1 MTERRRLFFGIWPD
15 RNTRDALV
23 KIQQEL
29 SARKGRLTYPDD
41 LHLTLNFLG
50 SVDAERQS
58 CVEAAAERVTGEPF
72 EIRLERT
79 GFWSRS
85 RIFWCGPLQ
94 TPAPLAALFE
104 SLQRQLLGCRFE
116 PEQRPYK
123 AHITL
128 MRDAP
133 VLPSGPLDSPAA
145 WICDRFV
152 LAESLSVP
160 RPQRYRILREWQLG
174 GS

>member
-15 RNTRDALV
+15 ERTRLALV
-23 KIQQEL
+23 KIQQAL
-29 SARKGRLTYPDD
+29 VVRKGRLTHPDD

-50 SVDAERQS
+50 TVDADRQA
-58 CVEAAAERVTGEPF
+58 CVEAAADRVTGEPF
-72 EIRLERT
+72 EIRVDRT

-85 RIFWCGPLQ
+85 RIFWCGPAE
-94 TPAPLAALFE
+94 TPAPLAALFG
-104 SLQRQLLGCRFE
+104 SLQRQLLECRFE

-133 VLPSGPLDSPAA
+133 VLPAGPLDSPAA
-145 WICDRFV
+145 WICDRFA
-152 LAESLSVP
+152 LAESLSAP
-160 RPQRYRILREWQLG
+160 RPPRYRILREWRLG
-174 GS
+174 GA